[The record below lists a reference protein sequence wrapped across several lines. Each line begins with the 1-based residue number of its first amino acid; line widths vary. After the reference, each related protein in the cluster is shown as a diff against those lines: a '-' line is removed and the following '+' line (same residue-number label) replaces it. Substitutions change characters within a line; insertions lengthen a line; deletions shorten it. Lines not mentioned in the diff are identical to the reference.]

1 MTDDFANQIR
11 AKLSSST
18 MRNALTRAGA
28 LLTGYELVK
37 TSIVDDVRA
46 FFTVGFDTGHLQ
58 DRYESEVLGLD
69 TKRHNGK
76 PNALVA
82 SLTWLQQE
90 GALSTS
96 QVEVFE
102 SVRIHRNEIA
112 HELARFLIDPQYDV
126 RADLLV
132 QLYEIMLA
140 LDRFWGPIHIG
151 ANPDFDN
158 RDLDEVTFQSGT
170 TLLFGLL
177 LGLGQSEQVEDQ

>member
-1 MTDDFANQIR
+1 MSDEFADQVR
-11 AKLSSST
+11 AKLSGST

-46 FFTVGFDTGHLQ
+46 FFTLGFDTSHLQ
-58 DRYESEVLGLD
+58 ERYESEVLALD
-69 TKRHNGK
+69 AKRGGGK
-76 PNALVA
+76 PNALIA
-82 SLTWLQQE
+82 SLAWLQQE

-96 QVEVFE
+96 QVETFE

-112 HELARFLIDPQYDV
+112 HELARFLIDPQHDV
-126 RADLLV
+126 RDDLLV

-140 LDRFWGPIHIG
+140 LDRFWGPIHMG
-151 ANPDFDN
+151 TNPDFDN

-177 LGLGQSEQVEDQ
+177 LGLGQSEQVDDQ